1 MNIILTNSYEK
12 GNSRMDVKIYE
23 YDAVIVGAGLAGLAA
38 AKELTEA
45 GKKTAVITKLHPLRS
60 HSGAAQGGINAAL
73 GKDDSTELHE
83 FDTVKGSD
91 YLADQDCV
99 EFMCSKA
106 PETIR
111 WAERMGAV
119 FSRDEEGDIAI
130 RPFGGQS
137 KPRAC
142 YAKDRTGLT
151 LLQTIYEQ
159 ADRAGIEVFDEW
171 YCSDLIYE
179 DGKVSGVV
187 AYDLRNS
194 EPAIFNA
201 KVTMFAT
208 GGHGRAYRFNSNA
221 HANTGDSLS
230 IVARHGLPLEDME
243 FVQFH
248 PSGLGGSGVLISEA
262 ARGEGGRL
270 FNSEGERFMTKYAP
284 NAMELA
290 SRDVVSRAI
299 MEEVRQGKGVGK
311 DGQSVNIDLTH
322 LDPQIILT
330 KLPELRELAIA
341 FQGQDM
347 LKEPIHISATAH
359 YSMGGI
365 PTNINCQVRKSPTEM
380 VEGFYA
386 AGECSCVS
394 VHGANRLGAN
404 SVLEALLFGR
414 HAGETMVKQ
423 LDEGIELR
431 PAKVSDA
438 DNCINEM
445 EKLRTSNGKERVPA
459 LREELQIGMTKNAG
473 VFRTKE
479 SLEMQLALINELLE
493 RFNDIRID
501 DKSKTFNTDLQEA
514 TELGHMLEFSKF
526 IVHGALIREESRG
539 GHFREDFPT
548 RDDAKFM
555 KHTYA
560 YMDKDFNMTHEWG
573 EVVQGKFEPMERKY

>member
-1 MNIILTNSYEK
+1 
-12 GNSRMDVKIYE
+12 MDVEIYE

-60 HSGAAQGGINAAL
+60 HSGAAQGGVNAAL
-73 GKDDSTELHE
+73 GEGDSVELHE

-99 EFMCSKA
+99 ELMCRKA

-119 FSRDEEGDIAI
+119 FSRDEEGNIAI

-171 YCSDLIYE
+171 YASDIIYK
-179 DGKVSGVV
+179 DGKVSGVA
-187 AYDLRNS
+187 AYNIRDSR
-194 EPAIFNA
+194 PAIFNA
-201 KVTMFAT
+201 RATMFAT
-208 GGHGRAYRFNSNA
+208 GGYGRAFKINSNA
-221 HANTGDSLS
+221 HANTGDALS

-262 ARGEGGRL
+262 ARGEGGKL
-270 FNSEGERFMTKYAP
+270 FNSKGERFMTKYAP

-299 MEEVRQGKGVGK
+299 MEEIRQGKGVGK
-311 DGQSVNIDLTH
+311 NKDCVNIDLTH
-322 LDPQIILT
+322 LDPSIILT
-330 KLPELRELAIA
+330 KLPELRELAIT

-347 LKEPIHISATAH
+347 LKEPIHIAATAH

-365 PTNINCQVRKSPTEM
+365 PVDINCHVRKNPKEL

-414 HAGETMVKQ
+414 HAGENILKDLNEGIDLREACMDDAQTM
-423 LDEGIELR
+423 LDEMQRIL
-431 PAKVSDA
+431 
-438 DNCINEM
+438 
-445 EKLRTSNGKERVPA
+445 TSNGNERVPA
-459 LREELQIGMTKNAG
+459 LRNELQLSMTENAG

-479 SLEMQLALINELLE
+479 SCQNEVRIIKDLLQ
-493 RFNDIRID
+493 RYKNIRID
-501 DKSKTFNTDLQEA
+501 DKSKIFNTDLQEA
-514 TELGHMLEFSKF
+514 IELGHMLEFSLF
-526 IVHGALIREESRG
+526 IAQGALEREESRG
-539 GHFREDFPT
+539 GHFREDFPV
-548 RDDAKFM
+548 RDDDKFL

-560 YMDKDFNMTHEWG
+560 YMDKDYNIKQEYAD
-573 EVVQGKFEPMERKY
+573 VVLGKFEVKERTY

>member
-1 MNIILTNSYEK
+1 MNDTS
-12 GNSRMDVKIYE
+12 DVKIYE

-45 GKKTAVITKLHPLRS
+45 GMKTAVITKLHPLRS

-119 FSRDEEGDIAI
+119 FSRNEEGDIAI

-137 KPRAC
+137 QPRAC

-171 YCSDLIYE
+171 YAADLLYE
-179 DGKVSGVV
+179 GGKVSGVV
-187 AYDLRNS
+187 AYDIRNS
-194 EPAIFNA
+194 KPAIFNA

-270 FNSEGERFMTKYAP
+270 FNSKGERFMTKYAP

-299 MEEVRQGKGVGK
+299 MEEVRQGRGVGK

-322 LDPQIILT
+322 LDPEIILT

-414 HAGETMVKQ
+414 HAGENMVKA
-423 LDEGIELR
+423 LNEGVELR
-431 PAKVSDA
+431 KASVADA
-438 DNCINEM
+438 DTMLTEM
-445 EKLRTSNGKERVPA
+445 NKLKTSNGKERVPA
-459 LREELQIGMTKNAG
+459 LRTTLQEGMTKNAG

-479 SLEMQLALINELLE
+479 SLEKQLKSIDTLLKK
-493 RFNDIRID
+493 FNNIRID
-501 DKSKTFNTDLQEA
+501 DKSNTFNTDLQEA
-514 TELGHMLEFSKF
+514 IELGHMLEFSKF
-526 IVHGALIREESRG
+526 IVNGALVREESRG

-548 RDDAKFM
+548 RDDKNFL

-560 YMDKDFNMTHEWG
+560 YMDKDFNITQEWG
-573 EVVQGKFEPMERKY
+573 EVVLGKFEPKERTY

>member
-1 MNIILTNSYEK
+1 
-12 GNSRMDVKIYE
+12 MDVKIYE

-45 GKKTAVITKLHPLRS
+45 GKRTAVITKLHPLRS

-99 EFMCSKA
+99 ELMCTKA

-142 YAKDRTGLT
+142 YAKDRTGLAV
-151 LLQTIYEQ
+151 LQAIYEQ

-171 YCSDLIYE
+171 YCADLIYE

-194 EPAIFNA
+194 QPAIFNA

-270 FNSEGERFMTKYAP
+270 YNSEGERFMSKYAP

-414 HAGETMVKQ
+414 HAGENMVKKI
-423 LDEGIELR
+423 DEGIELR
-431 PAKVSDA
+431 PAKFSDA
-438 DNCINEM
+438 DTMLTEIET
-445 EKLRTSNGKERVPA
+445 LRTSNGKESVA
-459 LREELQIGMTKNAG
+459 NLRETLQNGMTKNAG

-479 SLEMQLALINELLE
+479 SLEEQIAIIDDLLV
-493 RFNDIRID
+493 RFKNIRID
-501 DKSKTFNTDLQEA
+501 DKSKTFNTELQEA

-526 IVHGALIREESRG
+526 IVDGALNREESRG

-548 RDDAKFM
+548 RDDKNFL

-560 YMDKDFNMTHEWG
+560 YMDKDYNIRSEWG
-573 EVVQGKFEPMERKY
+573 EVVLGKFEPKERTY

>member
-1 MNIILTNSYEK
+1 MSKNS
-12 GNSRMDVKIYE
+12 DIKIYE
-23 YDAVIVGAGLAGLAA
+23 YDAVIVGSGLAGLAA

-73 GKDDSTELHE
+73 GKEDSTELHE

-99 EFMCSKA
+99 ELMCTKA

-111 WAERMGAV
+111 WAEHMGAV

-137 KPRAC
+137 QPRAC

-171 YCSDLIYE
+171 YAGDLLYE
-179 DGKVSGVV
+179 DGKASGVV
-187 AYDLRNS
+187 AYDIRNS
-194 EPAIFNA
+194 EVAIFNA

-208 GGHGRAYRFNSNA
+208 GGNGRLFRFNSNA

-270 FNSEGERFMTKYAP
+270 FNSEGERFMSKYAP

-299 MEEVRQGKGVGK
+299 MEEVRQGRGVGK
-311 DGQSVNIDLTH
+311 DGQSVNLDLTH
-322 LDPQIILT
+322 LDPNIILT
-330 KLPELRELAIA
+330 RLPELRELAIA

-347 LKEPIHISATAH
+347 LKEAIHISATAH

-365 PTNINCQVRKSPTEM
+365 PTNINCQVRKTPTEM

-386 AGECSCVS
+386 AGECACVS

-404 SVLEALLFGR
+404 SVLEAMLFGR
-414 HAGETMVKQ
+414 HAGENMIKA
-423 LDEGIELR
+423 LDEGVTLR
-431 PAKVSDA
+431 KATVADA
-438 DNCINEM
+438 DTFVNEM
-445 EKLRTSNGKERVPA
+445 NTIKTSNGAESIPG
-459 LREELQIGMTKNAG
+459 LRSELQIGMTANAG

-479 SLEMQLALINELLE
+479 SLEKQLEIIDDVLA
-493 RFNDIRID
+493 RFKNVRID
-501 DKSKTFNTDLQEA
+501 DKSNTFNTDLQEA
-514 TELGHMLEFSKF
+514 IELGHMIESSK
-526 IVHGALIREESRG
+526 VVVVGALNREESRG
-539 GHFREDFPT
+539 GHYREDFT
-548 RDDAKFM
+548 QRDDEKFM

-560 YMDKDFNMTHEWG
+560 YMDKDYNVRIEWG

>member
-1 MNIILTNSYEK
+1 MSKNS
-12 GNSRMDVKIYE
+12 DIKIYE
-23 YDAVIVGAGLAGLAA
+23 YDAVIVGSGLAGLAA

-73 GKDDSTELHE
+73 GKEDSTELHE

-99 EFMCSKA
+99 ELMCSKA

-119 FSRDEEGDIAI
+119 FSRNEEGDIAI

-159 ADRAGIEVFDEW
+159 ADRAGIEVYDEW
-171 YCSDLIYE
+171 YAGDLIYE

-187 AYDLRNS
+187 AYNIRNS
-194 EPAIFNA
+194 EVAIFNA

-208 GGHGRAYRFNSNA
+208 GGNGRLFRFNSNA
-221 HANTGDSLS
+221 HANTGDALS

-299 MEEVRQGKGVGK
+299 MEEVRQGRGVGK

-322 LDPQIILT
+322 LDPEIILT
-330 KLPELRELAIA
+330 RLPELRELAIA

-347 LKEPIHISATAH
+347 IKEAIHISATAH

-365 PTNINCQVRKSPTEM
+365 PTNINCQVRKTPTEM

-386 AGECSCVS
+386 AGECACVS

-404 SVLEALLFGR
+404 SVLEAMLFGR
-414 HAGETMVKQ
+414 HAGENMIKAI
-423 LDEGIELR
+423 DEGTTLR
-431 PAKVSDA
+431 EAKVSDA
-438 DNCINEM
+438 DRFVTEM
-445 EKLRTSNGKERVPA
+445 NTIKTSNGVETIPGLRV
-459 LREELQIGMTKNAG
+459 ELQNGMTADAG

-479 SLEMQLALINELLE
+479 SLERQLAVIDDLLV
-493 RFNDIRID
+493 RFNNVRID
-501 DKSKTFNTDLQEA
+501 DKSNTFNTDLQEA
-514 TELGHMLEFSKF
+514 MELGHMIESAK
-526 IVHGALIREESRG
+526 IVVVGALNREESRG
-539 GHFREDFPT
+539 GHYREDFPT
-548 RDDAKFM
+548 RDDEKFM

-560 YMDKDFNMTHEWG
+560 YMDKDYNIRTEWG
-573 EVVQGKFEPMERKY
+573 EVVQGKFEPKERTY

>member
-1 MNIILTNSYEK
+1 MGI
-12 GNSRMDVKIYE
+12 KIYE

-99 EFMCSKA
+99 ELMCSKA

-137 KPRAC
+137 QPRAC

-179 DGKVSGVV
+179 DGKVSGIV
-187 AYDLRNS
+187 AYDIRNS

-208 GGHGRAYRFNSNA
+208 GGHGRAFRFNSNA

-365 PTNINCQVRKSPTEM
+365 PTNINCQVQKNGAGDL

-404 SVLEALLFGR
+404 SVLEAMLFGR
-414 HAGETMVKQ
+414 HAGENMIKA
-423 LDEGIELR
+423 LDEGVDLR

-438 DNCINEM
+438 DACVNEM
-445 EKLRTSNGKERVPA
+445 TTLIRSNGPERVPA

-479 SLEMQLALINELLE
+479 SLEEQLALIDELLG
-493 RFNDIRID
+493 RFKNIRID
-501 DKSKTFNTDLQEA
+501 DKTKTFNTDLQEA

-526 IVHGALIREESRG
+526 IVDGALNREESRG

-548 RDDAKFM
+548 RNDEKFM

-560 YMDKDFNMTHEWG
+560 YMDKDFKMSQEWG

>member
-1 MNIILTNSYEK
+1 MSNNTNV
-12 GNSRMDVKIYE
+12 RIYE

-45 GKKTAVITKLHPLRS
+45 GKRTAVITKLHPLRS

-73 GKDDSTELHE
+73 GAEDSTELHE

-91 YLADQDCV
+91 YLADQDAV
-99 EFMCSKA
+99 ELMCTKA

-111 WAERMGAV
+111 WAEHMGAA
-119 FSRDEEGDIAI
+119 FSRDAEGNIAI

-142 YAKDRTGLT
+142 YAKDRTGLAV
-151 LLQTIYEQ
+151 LQAIYEQ
-159 ADRAGIEVFDEW
+159 AFRAGIEVFDEW
-171 YCSDLIYE
+171 YVADLLYKN
-179 DGKVSGVV
+179 DKVYGVS
-187 AYDLRNS
+187 AYNIRNS

-201 KVTMFAT
+201 KVVMFAT
-208 GGHGRAYRFNSNA
+208 GGHARAFRFNSNA

-270 FNSEGERFMTKYAP
+270 FNALGERFMTKYAP

-299 MEEVRQGKGVGK
+299 MQEVREGRGVGK
-311 DGQSVNIDLTH
+311 DKQSVNIDLTH

-330 KLPELRELAIA
+330 RLPELRELAIA

-365 PTNINCQVRKSPTEM
+365 PTTINCEVRKNPIQT

-414 HAGETMVKQ
+414 HAGENMVKK
-423 LDEGIELR
+423 LNEGIKLKKATKE
-431 PAKVSDA
+431 DA
-438 DNCINEM
+438 NQMLEEIRRI
-445 EKLRTSNGKERVPA
+445 KTSNGNERVSA
-459 LREELQIGMTKNAG
+459 LRAELQAGMTEKAG
-473 VFRTKE
+473 VFRTKI
-479 SLEMQLALINELLE
+479 SLEEQLSHINALLQ
-493 RFNDIRID
+493 RFKNIRID
-501 DKSKTFNTDLQEA
+501 DKSNTFNTDLQEA
-514 TELGHMLEFSKF
+514 IELGHMLEFSKF
-526 IVHGALIREESRG
+526 IVYGALIREESRG
-539 GHFREDFPT
+539 AHFREDFPK
-548 RDDAKFM
+548 RNDEKFL

-560 YMDKDFNMTHEWG
+560 YMDNEFNITHEWG
-573 EVVQGKFEPMERKY
+573 DVVITKFEPKERSY

>member
-1 MNIILTNSYEK
+1 MSKNS
-12 GNSRMDVKIYE
+12 DIKIYE
-23 YDAVIVGAGLAGLAA
+23 YDAVIVGSGLAGLAA

-45 GKKTAVITKLHPLRS
+45 GKKTAIITKLHPLRS

-73 GKDDSTELHE
+73 GEEDSTELHE

-99 EFMCSKA
+99 ELMCTKA

-111 WAERMGAV
+111 WAERMGAA
-119 FSRDEEGDIAI
+119 FSRNEEGNIAM

-142 YAKDRTGLT
+142 YAKDRTGLAV
-151 LLQTIYEQ
+151 LQAIYEQ
-159 ADRAGIEVFDEW
+159 AHRAGIEVFDEW
-171 YCSDLIYE
+171 YAADLLYK
-179 DGKVSGVV
+179 DGKAYGVA
-187 AYDLRNS
+187 AYDIRNS
-194 EPAIFNA
+194 QPAIFNA

-270 FNSEGERFMTKYAP
+270 FNSEGERFMSKYAP

-311 DGQSVNIDLTH
+311 GGQSVNIDLTH
-322 LDPQIILT
+322 LDPEIILT
-330 KLPELRELAIA
+330 RLPELRELAIA

-365 PTNINCQVRKSPTEM
+365 PTNINCEVRKSPTEM
-380 VEGFYA
+380 TEGFYA

-414 HAGETMVKQ
+414 HAGENMVKKI
-423 LDEGIELR
+423 DEGIDLY
-431 PAKVSDA
+431 PATEADA
-438 DNCINEM
+438 DTMLAEM
-445 EKLRTSNGKERVPA
+445 EKLKTSNGTETVPG
-459 LREELQIGMTKNAG
+459 LREELQIGMTADAG

-479 SLEMQLALINELLE
+479 SLERQLKLIDELLV
-493 RFNDIRID
+493 RYNDIRID
-501 DKSKTFNTDLQEA
+501 DKSDTFNTDLQEA
-514 TELGHMLEFSKF
+514 IELGHMLEFSKF
-526 IVHGALIREESRG
+526 IVDGALNREESRG
-539 GHFREDFPT
+539 GHYREDFPT
-548 RDDAKFM
+548 RNDEKFL

-560 YMDKDFNMTHEWG
+560 YMDKDHNMTHEWG
-573 EVVQGKFEPMERKY
+573 EVVLGKFEPKERTY

>member
-1 MNIILTNSYEK
+1 
-12 GNSRMDVKIYE
+12 MDVKIYE

-119 FSRDEEGDIAI
+119 FSRDKDGDIAI

-187 AYDLRNS
+187 AYDIRNS
-194 EPAIFNA
+194 QPAIFNA

-208 GGHGRAYRFNSNA
+208 GGHGRAFRFNSNA

-299 MEEVRQGKGVGK
+299 MEEVRQGRGVGK

-380 VEGFYA
+380 VEGFFA

-414 HAGETMVKQ
+414 HAGENMVKT

-431 PAKVSDA
+431 PASLSDA
-438 DNCINEM
+438 DACINEM
-445 EKLRTSNGKERVPA
+445 ETLIRSNGSERVPA
-459 LREELQIGMTKNAG
+459 LREELQNGMTKNAG

-479 SLEMQLALINELLE
+479 SLEEQLELINTLLV
-493 RFNDIRID
+493 RFKNIRID

-526 IVHGALIREESRG
+526 IVYGALNREESRG
-539 GHFREDFPT
+539 GHYREDFPT
-548 RDDAKFM
+548 RDDEKFM

>member
-1 MNIILTNSYEK
+1 
-12 GNSRMDVKIYE
+12 MDVKIYE

-73 GKDDSTELHE
+73 HSDDSTELHE

-99 EFMCSKA
+99 ELMCSKA

-111 WAERMGAV
+111 WVERMGAT
-119 FSRDEEGDIAI
+119 FSRDEKGDIAI

-142 YAKDRTGLT
+142 YAKDRTGLAV
-151 LLQTIYEQ
+151 LQAIYEQ
-159 ADRAGIEVFDEW
+159 ASRAGIEVFDEW
-171 YCSDLIYE
+171 YAADLLYK

-187 AYDLRNS
+187 AYDIRNS
-194 EPAIFNA
+194 KPAIFNA

-208 GGHGRAYRFNSNA
+208 GGHARAYRFNSNA

-248 PSGLGGSGVLISEA
+248 PSGLGGSGILISEA

-270 FNSEGERFMTKYAP
+270 YNSEGERFMSKYAP

-299 MEEVRQGKGVGK
+299 MEEVRAGRGVGK

-322 LDPQIILT
+322 LDPEIILT
-330 KLPELRELAIA
+330 RLPELRELAIA

-404 SVLEALLFGR
+404 SLLEALFFGR
-414 HAGETMVKQ
+414 HAGENMVKA

-431 PAKVSDA
+431 PAKASDA
-438 DNCINEM
+438 KVMLEEVNR
-445 EKLRTSNGKERVPA
+445 LLTSNGKERVSK
-459 LREELQIGMTKNAG
+459 LREELQNGMTANAG
-473 VFRTKE
+473 VFRSKE
-479 SLEMQLALINELLE
+479 SLQKQIELIDELIV
-493 RFNDIRID
+493 RYRDIRID

-514 TELGHMLEFSKF
+514 IELGHMLEFSKF
-526 IVHGALIREESRG
+526 IVVGALNREESRG
-539 GHFREDFPT
+539 GHYREDFPE
-548 RDDAKFM
+548 RDDERFL

-560 YMDKDFNMTHEWG
+560 YMDKDYNISIEWG
-573 EVVQGKFEPMERKY
+573 DVVLGKFEPMERKY

>member
-1 MNIILTNSYEK
+1 
-12 GNSRMDVKIYE
+12 MDVKIYE

-73 GKDDSTELHE
+73 GKEDSVELHM

-91 YLADQDCV
+91 YLADQDAV
-99 EFMCSKA
+99 ELMCSKA

-119 FSRDEEGDIAI
+119 FSRDEEGNIAI

-142 YAKDRTGLT
+142 YAKDRTGLAV
-151 LLQTIYEQ
+151 LQAIYEQ
-159 ADRAGIEVFDEW
+159 AYRAGIEVFDEW
-171 YCSDLIYE
+171 YCADLLYE
-179 DGKVSGVV
+179 DGKAYGVA
-187 AYDLRNS
+187 AYNIRNS

-201 KVTMFAT
+201 KLVMFAT
-208 GGHGRAYRFNSNA
+208 GGHARAYRFNSNA

-270 FNSEGERFMTKYAP
+270 FNSEGERFMEKYAP
-284 NAMELA
+284 NALELA

-299 MEEVRQGKGVGK
+299 MEEVRQGRGVGK
-311 DGQSVNIDLTH
+311 DGQSVKLDLTH
-322 LDPQIILT
+322 LPKEIILER
-330 KLPELRELAIA
+330 LPELRELAIA

-365 PTNINCQVRKSPTEM
+365 PTNINCQVQKNAKGDL

-414 HAGETMVKQ
+414 HAGENMVKA
-423 LDEGIELR
+423 LDEGVELKKAT
-431 PAKVSDA
+431 PADA
-438 DNCINEM
+438 QRMLDELNRI
-445 EKLRTSNGKERVPA
+445 KRSNGNETVPG
-459 LREELQIGMTKNAG
+459 LRKELQDGMTANAG
-473 VFRTKE
+473 VFRSKE
-479 SLEMQLALINELLE
+479 SLEKQLKLIDELLE
-493 RFNDIRID
+493 RFKNIRID
-501 DKSKTFNTDLQEA
+501 DKTNTFNTDLQEA
-514 TELGHMLEFSKF
+514 LELGHMLEFSKF
-526 IVHGALIREESRG
+526 IVVGALQREESRG
-539 GHFREDFPT
+539 GHYREDFPQ
-548 RDDAKFM
+548 RDDEKFL

-560 YMDKDFNMTHEWG
+560 YMDENYNITTEWG
-573 EVVQGKFEPMERKY
+573 DVVITKFEPKERSY

>member
-1 MNIILTNSYEK
+1 
-12 GNSRMDVKIYE
+12 MDVKIYE

-99 EFMCSKA
+99 ELMCSKA

-171 YCSDLIYE
+171 YCSDLIYN

-187 AYDLRNS
+187 AYDIRTS
-194 EPAIFNA
+194 EVAIFNA
-201 KVTMFAT
+201 NVTMFAT

-322 LDPQIILT
+322 LDPEIILT

-365 PTNINCQVRKSPTEM
+365 PTNINCQVQKNGAGDL

-404 SVLEALLFGR
+404 SVLEAMLFGR
-414 HAGETMVKQ
+414 HAGENMIKA
-423 LDEGIELR
+423 LDEGVELR
-431 PAKVSDA
+431 PANVSDA
-438 DNCINEM
+438 DACIEEM
-445 EKLRTSNGKERVPA
+445 TTLLTSNGKERVPA

-479 SLEMQLALINELLE
+479 SLQEQLDLIDELLV
-493 RFNDIRID
+493 RFKDIRID

-526 IVHGALIREESRG
+526 IVDGALNRKESRG

-548 RDDAKFM
+548 RDDEKFM

-560 YMDKDFNMTHEWG
+560 YMDKDYKMTSEWG

>member
-1 MNIILTNSYEK
+1 
-12 GNSRMDVKIYE
+12 MDVKIYE

-99 EFMCSKA
+99 ELMCTKA

-142 YAKDRTGLT
+142 YAKDRTGLA
-151 LLQTIYEQ
+151 LLQAIYEQ

-171 YCSDLIYE
+171 YCADLIYE

-347 LKEPIHISATAH
+347 LKEAIHISATAH

-365 PTNINCQVRKSPTEM
+365 PTNINCQVRKNPTEM

-414 HAGETMVKQ
+414 HAGENMVKKI
-423 LDEGIELR
+423 DEGIELR
-431 PAKVSDA
+431 KAKLSDA
-438 DNCINEM
+438 DTMLNEL
-445 EKLRTSNGKERVPA
+445 ETLRTSNGKESVA
-459 LREELQIGMTKNAG
+459 NLRETLQNGMTKNAG

-479 SLEMQLALINELLE
+479 SLEEQIVIIDDLLA
-493 RFNDIRID
+493 RFKNIRID
-501 DKSKTFNTDLQEA
+501 DKSKTFNTELQEA

-526 IVHGALIREESRG
+526 IVDGALNREESRG

-548 RDDAKFM
+548 RDDKKFL

-560 YMDKDFNMTHEWG
+560 YMDKDYNISSEWG
-573 EVVQGKFEPMERKY
+573 EVVLGKFEPKERTY

>member
-1 MNIILTNSYEK
+1 MSI
-12 GNSRMDVKIYE
+12 KIYE

-99 EFMCSKA
+99 ELMCTKA

-171 YCSDLIYE
+171 YCSDIIYE
-179 DGKVSGVV
+179 DGKVSGIA
-187 AYDLRNS
+187 AYDIRTS

-208 GGHGRAYRFNSNA
+208 GGHGRAFKFNSNA

-404 SVLEALLFGR
+404 SVLEAMLFGR
-414 HAGETMVKQ
+414 HAGENMIKA

-431 PAKVSDA
+431 PAKASDVDA
-438 DNCINEM
+438 CVNEM
-445 EKLRTSNGKERVPA
+445 NKLLTSNGKERVPL
-459 LREELQIGMTKNAG
+459 LREELQVGMTKNAG

-479 SLEMQLALINELLE
+479 SLEEQLALINDLLV
-493 RFNDIRID
+493 RFDNIRID

-514 TELGHMLEFSKF
+514 IELGHMLEFSKF
-526 IVHGALIREESRG
+526 IVDGALNREESRG

-548 RDDAKFM
+548 RDDVNFL

-560 YMDKDFNMTHEWG
+560 YMDKDFNMRSEWG
-573 EVVQGKFEPMERKY
+573 EVVLGKFEPKERTY

>member
-1 MNIILTNSYEK
+1 MSI
-12 GNSRMDVKIYE
+12 KIHE

-99 EFMCSKA
+99 ELMCTKA

-187 AYDLRNS
+187 AYDIRTS

-299 MEEVRQGKGVGK
+299 MEEVRQGRGVGK

-330 KLPELRELAIA
+330 RLPELRELAIA

-365 PTNINCQVRKSPTEM
+365 PTNINCQVEKNANKEL

-404 SVLEALLFGR
+404 SVLEAMLFGR
-414 HAGETMVKQ
+414 HAGENMVKA

-431 PAKVSDA
+431 PAKESDA
-438 DNCINEM
+438 DTTVAEM
-445 EKLRTSNGKERVPA
+445 NTLLTSNGKERVA
-459 LREELQIGMTKNAG
+459 KLREELQIGMTADAG

-479 SLEMQLALINELLE
+479 SLERQLKLIDELLV
-493 RFNDIRID
+493 RFKDIRID

-526 IVHGALIREESRG
+526 IVDGALNREESRG
-539 GHFREDFPT
+539 GHYREDFPT
-548 RDDAKFM
+548 RDDEKYM

-560 YMDKDFNMTHEWG
+560 YMDKDYKMSQEWG
-573 EVVQGKFEPMERKY
+573 EVTQGKFEPMERKY

>member
-1 MNIILTNSYEK
+1 
-12 GNSRMDVKIYE
+12 MDVKIYE

-73 GKDDSTELHE
+73 HSDDSTELHE

-99 EFMCSKA
+99 ELMCSKA

-111 WAERMGAV
+111 WVERMGAT

-142 YAKDRTGLT
+142 YAKDRTGLAV
-151 LLQTIYEQ
+151 LQAIYEQ
-159 ADRAGIEVFDEW
+159 ASRAGIEVFDEW
-171 YCSDLIYE
+171 YAADLLYK

-187 AYDLRNS
+187 AYDIRNS
-194 EPAIFNA
+194 KPAIFNA

-208 GGHGRAYRFNSNA
+208 GGHARAYRFNSNA

-248 PSGLGGSGVLISEA
+248 PSGLGGSGILISEA

-270 FNSEGERFMTKYAP
+270 YNSKGERFMSKYAP

-299 MEEVRQGKGVGK
+299 MEEVRAGRGVGK

-322 LDPQIILT
+322 LDPEIILT
-330 KLPELRELAIA
+330 RLPELRELAIA

-365 PTNINCQVRKSPTEM
+365 PTNINCQVRKSPTEI

-404 SVLEALLFGR
+404 SLLEALFFGR
-414 HAGETMVKQ
+414 HAGQNMVKA

-431 PAKVSDA
+431 PAKTSDA
-438 DNCINEM
+438 KGMLEEVNR
-445 EKLRTSNGKERVPA
+445 LLTSNGKERVA
-459 LREELQIGMTKNAG
+459 KLREELQNGMTANAG
-473 VFRTKE
+473 VFRSKE
-479 SLEMQLALINELLE
+479 SLEKQVKLIDELLV
-493 RFNDIRID
+493 RYRDIRID

-514 TELGHMLEFSKF
+514 IELGHMLEFSKF
-526 IVHGALIREESRG
+526 IVVGALNREESRG
-539 GHFREDFPT
+539 GHYREDFPE
-548 RDDAKFM
+548 RNDEKFL

-560 YMDKDFNMTHEWG
+560 YMDKDYNISIEWG
-573 EVVQGKFEPMERKY
+573 EVVLGKFEPMERKY

>member
-1 MNIILTNSYEK
+1 MSKTS
-12 GNSRMDVKIYE
+12 DVKIYE
-23 YDAVIVGAGLAGLAA
+23 YDAVIVGSGLAGLAA

-45 GKKTAVITKLHPLRS
+45 GKRTAVITKLHPLRS

-73 GKDDSTELHE
+73 GAEDSTELHE

-99 EFMCSKA
+99 ELMCSKA

-111 WAERMGAV
+111 WAERMGTV
-119 FSRDEEGDIAI
+119 FSRDEQGDIAI

-142 YAKDRTGLT
+142 YAKDRTGLA
-151 LLQTIYEQ
+151 LLQAIYEQ
-159 ADRAGIEVFDEW
+159 AFRAGVEIFDEW
-171 YCSDLIYE
+171 YAADLIYK
-179 DGKVSGVV
+179 DGKVSGVA
-187 AYDLRNS
+187 AYDIRNS

-299 MEEVRQGKGVGK
+299 MEEVRQGRGVGK

-322 LDPQIILT
+322 LDPEIILT
-330 KLPELRELAIA
+330 RLPELRELAIA

-365 PTNINCQVRKSPTEM
+365 PTNINCQVRKNPNEL

-404 SVLEALLFGR
+404 SVLEALFFGR
-414 HAGETMVKQ
+414 HAGENMVKA
-423 LDEGIELR
+423 LDEGVELR
-431 PAKVSDA
+431 PASVEDA
-438 DNCINEM
+438 ENMLEEM
-445 EKLRTSNGKERVPA
+445 ERLRTSNGMESVPK
-459 LREELQIGMTKNAG
+459 LREELQIGMTADAG
-473 VFRTKE
+473 VFRSKE
-479 SLEMQLALINELLE
+479 SLERQIKLIDDLLV
-493 RFNDIRID
+493 RFKNIRID

-514 TELGHMLEFSKF
+514 IELGHMLEFSKF
-526 IVHGALIREESRG
+526 IVVGALNREESRG
-539 GHFREDFPT
+539 GHYREDFPT
-548 RDDAKFM
+548 RDDEKFL

-560 YMDKDFNMTHEWG
+560 YMDKEYNISLEWG
-573 EVVQGKFEPMERKY
+573 DVVLGKFEPKERTY

>member
-1 MNIILTNSYEK
+1 
-12 GNSRMDVKIYE
+12 MDVKIYE
-23 YDAVIVGAGLAGLAA
+23 YDAVVVGAGLAGLVA

-91 YLADQDCV
+91 YLADQDAV
-99 EFMCSKA
+99 ELMCSKA

-119 FSRDEEGDIAI
+119 FSRDKEGDIAI

-159 ADRAGIEVFDEW
+159 AYRAGIEVFDEW
-171 YCSDLIYE
+171 YAGDLLYE
-179 DGKVSGVV
+179 DGKAYGVV
-187 AYDLRNS
+187 AYNIRDS
-194 EPAIFNA
+194 KEMAIFNA
-201 KVTMFAT
+201 RVTMFAT
-208 GGHGRAYRFNSNA
+208 GGHGRAFRFNSNA

-248 PSGLGGSGVLISEA
+248 PSGLGGSGILISEA

-270 FNSEGERFMTKYAP
+270 YNSEGERFMSKYAP

-311 DGQSVNIDLTH
+311 DKQSVNIDLTH
-322 LDPQIILT
+322 LDPEIILT
-330 KLPELRELAIA
+330 RLPELRELAIA

-365 PTNINCQVRKSPTEM
+365 PVNIDCQVRKNPKEL

-404 SVLEALLFGR
+404 SLLEALLFGR
-414 HAGETMVKQ
+414 HAGENMVKA
-423 LDEGIELR
+423 LDSGVELR
-431 PAKVSDA
+431 RATQDDAKRFIDEFTRV
-438 DNCINEM
+438 
-445 EKLRTSNGKERVPA
+445 KTSNGKERVPK
-459 LREELQIGMTKNAG
+459 LREELQNGMTADAG
-473 VFRTKE
+473 VFRSKE
-479 SLEMQLALINELLE
+479 SLERQLKLIDNLIE
-493 RFNDIRID
+493 RYRDIRID
-501 DKSKTFNTDLQEA
+501 DKSDTFNTDLQEA
-514 TELGHMLEFSKF
+514 LELGHMLEFSKF
-526 IVHGALIREESRG
+526 IVVGALKREESRG
-539 GHFREDFPT
+539 GHYREDFPT
-548 RDDAKFM
+548 RDDERFL

-560 YMDKDFNMTHEWG
+560 YMDKDYNINIEWG
-573 EVVQGKFEPMERKY
+573 DVVLGKFEPMERKY

>member
-1 MNIILTNSYEK
+1 MNDTS
-12 GNSRMDVKIYE
+12 DVKIYE
-23 YDAVIVGAGLAGLAA
+23 YDAVVVGSGLAGLAA

-73 GKDDSTELHE
+73 GAEDSTELHE

-99 EFMCSKA
+99 ELMCTKA

-119 FSRDEEGDIAI
+119 FSRDDKGDIAI

-137 KPRAC
+137 QPRAC

-159 ADRAGIEVFDEW
+159 ADRAGIEVYDEW
-171 YCSDLIYE
+171 YAGDLLYE

-187 AYDLRNS
+187 AYNIKDS
-194 EPAIFNA
+194 KVAIFNA

-208 GGHGRAYRFNSNA
+208 GGNGRLFRFNSNA

-290 SRDVVSRAI
+290 SRDVVARAI

-322 LDPQIILT
+322 LDPEIILT
-330 KLPELRELAIA
+330 RLPELRELAIA

-365 PTNINCQVRKSPTEM
+365 PTNIDCQVQKNAAGDL
-380 VEGFYA
+380 VEGFFA
-386 AGECSCVS
+386 AGECACVS

-404 SVLEALLFGR
+404 SVLEAMLFGR
-414 HAGETMVKQ
+414 HAGENMIKA
-423 LDEGIELR
+423 LDEGLTLR
-431 PAKVSDA
+431 KASSEDA
-438 DNCINEM
+438 QTCVDEM
-445 EKLRTSNGKERVPA
+445 NTIKTSNGDQTVPKI
-459 LREELQIGMTKNAG
+459 RTELQNGMTADAG

-479 SLEMQLALINELLE
+479 SLDRQLALVDDLLA
-493 RFNDIRID
+493 RFKHIRID
-501 DKSKTFNTDLQEA
+501 DKSYTFNTDLQEA
-514 TELGHMLEFSKF
+514 IELGHMLESAK
-526 IVHGALIREESRG
+526 ILVVGALERTESRG

-548 RDDAKFM
+548 RDDEKFM
-555 KHTYA
+555 VHTYA
-560 YMDKDFNMTHEWG
+560 TMDKDFNVNIEWG
-573 EVVQGKFEPMERKY
+573 KVTQGKFEPMERKY